1 MFKFLRQFLAK
12 PSDNSSIPHVVDISA
27 VDKIAT
33 LNSGETFPVHA
44 SLSFV
49 NGMPVPDWTAVWQ
62 WVESL
67 DVDKRHQAWTA
78 CERSWLAH
86 FTQTLGKSYRLT
98 ESKTAMLVSSQDNQV
113 AAVTHA
119 YMEKTLRRIVRV
131 LDGVAATPEF
141 GKDLLI
147 LFDDDEAYYHYVA
160 RYYPDEGEF
169 AASSGMY
176 LDHGC
181 GHFVSMQTE
190 FHALEPVI
198 AHEMTHACLGH
209 LPLPAWLNE
218 GLAVNTENRLA
229 PRGQPLYTPEQ
240 MQDKH
245 RQFWG
250 ENEIQEFWS
259 GKSFLRAD
267 DGNLLSYDLAQTL
280 VAHFAADWDVF
291 KRFANA
297 ADLADAG
304 SSAAVTHL
312 GVDLGLAASAL
323 LEKPHHAGWN
333 PAPENWQAPPEKG
346 AF

>member
-1 MFKFLRQFLAK
+1 MFKFLRQLLTK
-12 PSDNSSIPHVVDISA
+12 PSGESSSPLVVDVSA
-27 VDKIAT
+27 ADTIVALD
-33 LNSGETFPVHA
+33 SGEAFPVHVGM
-44 SLSFV
+44 SFV
-49 NGMPVPDWTAVWQ
+49 NGMPVPDWAAVTQ

-67 DVDKRHQAWTA
+67 DVSKRNQAWTA

-86 FTQTLGKSYRLT
+86 FAQALGKSYRLT
-98 ESKTAMLVSSQDNQV
+98 ESKTAMLISSQGDRA

-131 LDGVAATPEF
+131 LDGVAAAPAF

-147 LFDDDEAYYHYVA
+147 LFDDDETYYHYVA
-160 RYYPDEGEF
+160 RYYPEEGEF

-181 GHFVSMQTE
+181 GHFVSVQNGLQ
-190 FHALEPVI
+190 ALEPVI
-198 AHEMTHACLGH
+198 THEMTHACLGH

-280 VAHFAADWDVF
+280 VAHFATDWDIF
-291 KRFANA
+291 KRFANS

-304 SSAAVTHL
+304 SSAAVTYL
-312 GVDLGLAASAL
+312 GVDLGFAVSAL

-333 PAPENWQAPPEKG
+333 PEPETWQAPPEKG